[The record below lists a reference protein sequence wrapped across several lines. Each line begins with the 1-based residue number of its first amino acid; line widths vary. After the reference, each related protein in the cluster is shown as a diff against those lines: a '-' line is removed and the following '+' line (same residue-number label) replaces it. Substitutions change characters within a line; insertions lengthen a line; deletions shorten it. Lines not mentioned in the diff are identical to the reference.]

1 MPIEKVF
8 AHISCSNLESSI
20 AWFAKLFS
28 RAPDDSPMEGLVEWH
43 QNNQAAFQL
52 FQDPKNAGRATM
64 TLGVS
69 DLNSE
74 RSRLAE
80 LKLQPGPVEEANYVS
95 IVRLRDPDQNLIVL
109 AEKRK

>member
-1 MPIEKVF
+1 M
-8 AHISCSNLESSI
+8 A
-20 AWFAKLFS
+20 A
-28 RAPDDSPMEGLVEWH
+28 WH

-52 FQDPKNAGRATM
+52 FQDLKNAGHATM

-74 RSRLAE
+74 RSGLAE
-80 LKLQPGPVEEANYVS
+80 LKLQPGPVEEAGYVS